1 VHAETL
7 HQNLHRFQAEENA
20 MNAAI
25 DMAFSRTGS
34 QNDPLEAG
42 KIRFTE

>member
-1 VHAETL
+1 MHAETL
-7 HQNLHRFQAEENA
+7 PQNLHQFQTEENA

-25 DMAFSRTGS
+25 DKAFSRTGS

-42 KIRFTE
+42 TILI